1 MIFGGRTRASALAAC
16 ACACVMM
23 LAPEQLAQAKGK
35 LSPEERAFER
45 ALMQAAKP
53 RPARRRRRSRR
64 SKGKSAPMP
73 VAKPAPTAKGGS
85 GSISYSDGVAG
96 GKLGTRRMRR
106 ANVVASRVLE
116 ARMRR
121 YRRGELML
129 IRKAGA
135 ADVIVVRGSYDR
147 VQDVLRA
154 LKIKHVVI
162 PPHLLPKI
170 PLMSTQ
176 TLMINCPGRLSRA
189 GVRKVR
195 RFVRTGGYLVTTDW
209 ALTLVQRALPGYITR
224 GGRNSKNDV
233 VSVHLHRGHGKGLLK
248 HVAMKGQNP
257 RWWLEAS
264 SYPIRILERK
274 KVKVLISS
282 KEMRKKYG
290 HGAIAVLFRH
300 DDGKV
305 LHMTSHFYLQQAKL
319 RSKREKA
326 KGSVFAKAAGL
337 SKKELAKLKKDG
349 LDKVKT
355 GELNSA
361 YSMQQMTANVLV
373 NRQASKRRLLRKY
386 RKRARRALKLAPKPS
401 AKPAKRR
408 SAKVS
413 KGFRLRV
420 LERKG
425 KRVRVRDLFGNEGWT
440 DDSNLK

>member
-1 MIFGGRTRASALAAC
+1 MAIGERTLVSVLVACVC
-16 ACACVMM
+16 ACAMV
-23 LAPEQLAQAKGK
+23 LDFDREALAKGK
-35 LSPEERAFER
+35 LSPEEQAFKR
-45 ALMQAAKP
+45 ALERAAKP
-53 RPARRRRRSRR
+53 KPKRRRSRR
-64 SKGKSAPMP
+64 RKSASQQ
-73 VAKPAPTAKGGS
+73 VAAPAAKSALTSKSGS
-85 GSISYSDGVAG
+85 GAISYSDGVAA

-106 ANVVASRVLE
+106 ANVVAAQVLE

-121 YRRGELML
+121 YRHKDLML

-154 LKIKHVVI
+154 LKIKHVVV
-162 PPHLLPKI
+162 PPYLLPKI

-209 ALTLVQRALPGYITR
+209 ALTLVQRALPGYIAR
-224 GGRNSKNDV
+224 GGRNTKNDV
-233 VSVHLHRGHGKGLLK
+233 VAVHLHRGHGKGMLK

-264 SYPIRILERK
+264 SYPIRILKRR

-337 SKKELAKLKKDG
+337 SKDQLAKLKREG
-349 LDKVKT
+349 LDKVKS

-373 NRQASKRRLLRKY
+373 NRQASKRRLLRRY
-386 RKRARRALKLAPKPS
+386 RKRARRSLQLAPKPS
-401 AKPAKRR
+401 AKPKKRSTR
-408 SAKVS
+408 VGKNY
-413 KGFRLRV
+413 RLRV

-440 DDSNLK
+440 DAKNLK